1 MSQEGLND
9 TLVAG
14 ENVQPVETDTDAKTE
29 VEAKSEESV
38 KTDAP
43 NVEHK
48 DGKMFVDGV
57 RVYTRDDTNR
67 IAAKANEDATQRI
80 LQELEVDSL
89 DKVKNVVK
97 TLQTSNPETGLNVDS
112 LRDAV
117 KKKEQTV
124 EELRAELHS
133 VKTEYAL
140 RDHIGNLKD
149 NMPSGWN
156 TDQKQAVIDLM
167 KARNMLH
174 YEGDTFAIRNGE
186 DFLTTDGESP
196 DYKSAVELVG
206 KGIGLPFA
214 KKGIDT
220 FAVDKQPSQETV
232 VRPVDQDKLKT
243 DPAYRAAYVHLRDKN
258 RNLAR
263 TEITDKM
270 VSDQMNNTVRGSTAD
285 KMLR

>member
-29 VEAKSEESV
+29 VEAKSEEGV
-38 KTDAP
+38 KTNAP
-43 NVEHK
+43 HVEHK

-67 IAAKANEDATQRI
+67 IAAKANEDATSKI

-97 TLQTSNPETGLNVDS
+97 TLQTSNPDTGLNVDS

-124 EELRAELHS
+124 EELRAELQS

-140 RDHIGNLKD
+140 KDHIGNLKD

-196 DYKSAVELVG
+196 DYKSAVEVVG
-206 KGIGLPFA
+206 KGLGLPFA

-220 FAVDKQPSQETV
+220 FAVDKQPSQENV

-258 RNLAR
+258 RNISR
-263 TEITDKM
+263 SEITDKM
-270 VSDQMNNTVRGSTAD
+270 VSDQMLNTIRGTTAD

>member
-124 EELRAELHS
+124 EELRAELQS